1 MKKILAILIALLAA
15 LAVQTVAFADGEV
28 TEMEPAA
35 AVSEDDETTK
45 TLDTQ
50 NKDDQGL
57 TYTLNNDWTA
67 TVSACDPTVTSIKI
81 PSNVE
86 SNGQTYT
93 VTSIGDRAF
102 LSCGNL
108 TSVDIP
114 DSVTSIGDYAF
125 ANCYIT
131 SVDIPDSV
139 TSIGDGAFVN
149 CRITSVDIPDSVTSI
164 GDFAFSRCRSLTSV
178 DIPDGVTSI
187 GNAAFSMCYGLASV
201 TIPDS
206 VTSIGRNAF
215 SDCTNLTSVTIPDSV
230 TSIGRNAFSDC
241 TNLTSVT
248 IPDSVTS
255 IGRNAFWGC
264 AGLTSITIPDSVT
277 SIGDFAFYYCT
288 GLTSVTIPGSVTSIG
303 NGAFQDCDRLTRIT
317 FEGTVPE
324 YWGYSPFYD
333 CDAMQTISLSADM
346 TQEQQAAW
354 KSALKAAGLDN
365 KDIQFTG
372 DLISEPTPTPDPT
385 PTTPPVDNNTAA
397 EPASTPTVQQMEA
410 AERPDPQDVEA
421 TERYNFWMDVKADL
435 RAAADGK
442 TLRVHVPA
450 DYTNMPA
457 SVMETIRLLDADVT
471 VDLRWSGER
480 LTITPATA
488 QRKTALK
495 AFWTFAQ
502 LCELYA
508 Q

>member
-28 TEMEPAA
+28 TEMEPTA

-45 TLDTQ
+45 TLNAQ

-57 TYTLNNDWTA
+57 TYTLNNDGTA
-67 TVSACDPTVTSIKI
+67 TVSGCDRTVTSIKI

-93 VTSIGDRAF
+93 VTSIG
-102 LSCGNL
+102 N
-108 TSVDIP
+108 
-114 DSVTSIGDYAF
+114 YAF
-125 ANCYIT
+125 Y
-131 SVDIPDSV
+131 
-139 TSIGDGAFVN
+139 
-149 CRITSVDIPDSVTSI
+149 
-164 GDFAFSRCRSLTSV
+164 RCSSLTSV

-187 GNAAFSMCYGLASV
+187 GNGAFEICHS
-201 TIPDS
+201 
-206 VTSIGRNAF
+206 
-215 SDCTNLTSVTIPDSV
+215 
-230 TSIGRNAFSDC
+230 
-241 TNLTSVT
+241 
-248 IPDSVTS
+248 
-255 IGRNAFWGC
+255 
-264 AGLTSITIPDSVT
+264 LTSITIPDSVT
-277 SIGDFAFYYCT
+277 SIGNGAFSECRSLTSVTIPDGVTSIGNNAFYRCSR
-288 GLTSVTIPGSVTSIG
+288 LTSVTIPGSVTSIG
-303 NGAFQDCDRLTRIT
+303 ERAFEDCDSLKIIT

-324 YWGYSPFYD
+324 NRGYYSPFYD
-333 CDAMQTISLSADM
+333 CDAVQTVYLSDDL
-346 TQEQQAAW
+346 TEEERTAW
-354 KSALKAAGLDN
+354 EIALKTMIPEGYTIEYKNLTPDP
-365 KDIQFTG
+365 
-372 DLISEPTPTPDPT
+372 EPTPTPDPT
-385 PTTPPVDNNTAA
+385 PTTPPADTSTAA
-397 EPASTPTVQQMEA
+397 EAASTPTVQQMET

-421 TERYNFWMDVKADL
+421 TERYNFWMGVKADL

-457 SVMETIRLLDADVT
+457 SVMEQIRLLDADVT
-471 VDLRWSGER
+471 VDLRWNGER

-495 AFWTFAQ
+495 AYWTFAQ

>member
-28 TEMEPAA
+28 TEMEPTAT
-35 AVSEDDETTK
+35 VSEDDETTK
-45 TLDTQ
+45 TLNAQ
-50 NKDDQGL
+50 NEDDQGV
-57 TYTLNNDWTA
+57 TYTLNNDETA
-67 TVSACDPTVTSIKI
+67 TVFACDPTVTSIKI

-93 VTSIGDRAF
+93 VTSIGNYAF
-102 LSCGNL
+102 WNCSVL

-114 DSVTSIGDYAF
+114 DSVTSIGNSAF
-125 ANCYIT
+125 SWCSGLT

-139 TSIGDGAFVN
+139 TSIGG
-149 CRITSVDIPDSVTSI
+149 
-164 GDFAFSRCRSLTSV
+164 FAFRGCSSLTE
-178 DIPDGVTSI
+178 
-187 GNAAFSMCYGLASV
+187 V

-206 VTSIGRNAF
+206 VTSIGDSAFFRCSDLTSVTIPGSVTSIGGNAF
-215 SDCTNLTSVTIPDSV
+215 ESCHSLTSVTIPDSV
-230 TSIGRNAFSDC
+230 TSIGGFAFRDC
-241 TNLTSVT
+241 SSLTEVT

-255 IGRNAFWGC
+255 IGNY
-264 AGLTSITIPDSVT
+264 
-277 SIGDFAFYYCT
+277 AFYFCT
-288 GLTSVTIPGSVTSIG
+288 GLTSVTIPGSVTTIG
-303 NGAFQDCDRLTRIT
+303 DSAFGDCTKLTNVTFAGANLPSFAPTAFDDCNNL
-317 FEGTVPE
+317 
-324 YWGYSPFYD
+324 
-333 CDAMQTISLSADM
+333 QTISLSADM

-385 PTTPPVDNNTAA
+385 PTTPPADTNTAA
-397 EPASTPTVQQMEA
+397 EAASTPTVQQMES

-421 TERYNFWMDVKADL
+421 NERYNFWMGVKADL

-457 SVMETIRLLDADVT
+457 SVMEQIRLLDADVT
-471 VDLRWSGER
+471 VDLRWNGER
-480 LTITPATA
+480 LTITPETA

>member
-139 TSIGDGAFVN
+139 TSIGDGAFAN

-164 GDFAFSRCRSLTSV
+164 GNGAFSMCSGLTSV

-187 GNAAFSMCYGLASV
+187 GNSAFSECYNLTSV
-201 TIPDS
+201 DIPDS
-206 VTSIGRNAF
+206 VTSIGNSAF
-215 SDCTNLTSVTIPDSV
+215 SECYSLTSVD
-230 TSIGRNAFSDC
+230 
-241 TNLTSVT
+241 
-248 IPDSVTS
+248 
-255 IGRNAFWGC
+255 
-264 AGLTSITIPDSVT
+264 IPDSVT
-277 SIGDFAFYYCT
+277 SIGDFAFYYCA
-288 GLTSVTIPGSVTSIG
+288 GLTSVTIPDSVTSIG
-303 NGAFQDCDRLTRIT
+303 NIAFDSCTN
-317 FEGTVPE
+317 
-324 YWGYSPFYD
+324 
-333 CDAMQTISLSADM
+333 M
-346 TQEQQAAW
+346 TSVA
-354 KSALKAAGLDN
+354 
-365 KDIQFTG
+365 FTG
-372 DLISEPTPTPDPT
+372 TTPPTFGSDVFSGCSSLQAVQLSEDLTEEQRAEWKNALNGVMPAGYQIEYKDLTPDPEPTPTPDPT
-385 PTTPPVDNNTAA
+385 PTTPPADTNTAA
-397 EPASTPTVQQMEA
+397 EAASTPTVQQMEA

-421 TERYNFWMDVKADL
+421 TERYNFWMGVKADL

-457 SVMETIRLLDADVT
+457 SVMEQIRLLDADVT
-471 VDLRWSGER
+471 VDLRWNGER
-480 LTITPATA
+480 FTITPATA

>member
-28 TEMEPAA
+28 TEMEPTTT
-35 AVSEDDETTK
+35 VSEDDETTK
-45 TLDTQ
+45 TLNAQ

-57 TYTLNNDWTA
+57 TYTLNNDGTA
-67 TVSACDPTVTSIKI
+67 TVSGCDRTVTSIKI

-93 VTSIGDRAF
+93 VTSIGN
-102 LSCGNL
+102 S
-108 TSVDIP
+108 
-114 DSVTSIGDYAF
+114 AF
-125 ANCYIT
+125 ANRYIT

-139 TSIGDGAFVN
+139 TSIGYGAFSE
-149 CRITSVDIPDSVTSI
+149 CIS
-164 GDFAFSRCRSLTSV
+164 
-178 DIPDGVTSI
+178 
-187 GNAAFSMCYGLASV
+187 
-201 TIPDS
+201 
-206 VTSIGRNAF
+206 
-215 SDCTNLTSVTIPDSV
+215 LTSVTIPDSV
-230 TSIGRNAFSDC
+230 TSIG
-241 TNLTSVT
+241 
-248 IPDSVTS
+248 
-255 IGRNAFWGC
+255 
-264 AGLTSITIPDSVT
+264 
-277 SIGDFAFYYCT
+277 DFAFTHCA

-303 NGAFQDCDRLTRIT
+303 DYAFSECSGLTSVDIPDGVTSIGDRAFGNCTELTSVT
-317 FEGTVPE
+317 FAGTVPE
-324 YWGYSPFYD
+324 NWGDSPFHN
-333 CDAMQTISLSADM
+333 CHAMQTVYLSADM

-354 KSALKAAGLDN
+354 KSALNAAGLDN

-372 DLISEPTPTPDPT
+372 NLISEPTPTPDPT
-385 PTTPPVDNNTAA
+385 PTTPPADNTTAA
-397 EPASTPTVQQMEA
+397 EAASTPTVQQMEQR
-410 AERPDPQDVEA
+410 ERPDPQDVEA
-421 TERYNFWMDVKADL
+421 TERYNFWMGVKADL

-457 SVMETIRLLDADVT
+457 SVMEQIRLLDADVT
-471 VDLRWSGER
+471 VDLRWNGER

-495 AFWTFAQ
+495 AYWTFAQ

>member
-28 TEMEPAA
+28 TEMEPTA

-45 TLDTQ
+45 TLNAQ

-57 TYTLNNDWTA
+57 TYTLNNDETA
-67 TVSACDPTVTSIKI
+67 TVSACDRTVTSIKI

-93 VTSIGDRAF
+93 VTSIG
-102 LSCGNL
+102 N
-108 TSVDIP
+108 
-114 DSVTSIGDYAF
+114 
-125 ANCYIT
+125 
-131 SVDIPDSV
+131 
-139 TSIGDGAFVN
+139 
-149 CRITSVDIPDSVTSI
+149 
-164 GDFAFSRCRSLTSV
+164 FAFSW
-178 DIPDGVTSI
+178 
-187 GNAAFSMCYGLASV
+187 
-201 TIPDS
+201 
-206 VTSIGRNAF
+206 
-215 SDCTNLTSVTIPDSV
+215 CTGLTSVTIPDSV
-230 TSIGRNAFSDC
+230 TSIGYGAFSEC
-241 TNLTSVT
+241 ISLTSVT

-255 IGRNAFWGC
+255 IG
-264 AGLTSITIPDSVT
+264 
-277 SIGDFAFYYCT
+277 DFAFTHCA

-303 NGAFQDCDRLTRIT
+303 DYAFSECSGLTSVDIPDGVTSIGDRAFGNCTELTSVT
-317 FEGTVPE
+317 FAGTVPE
-324 YWGYSPFYD
+324 NWGDSPFHN
-333 CDAMQTISLSADM
+333 CHAMQTVYLSADM

-354 KSALKAAGLDN
+354 KSALNAAGLDN

-385 PTTPPVDNNTAA
+385 PTTPPADTNTAA
-397 EPASTPTVQQMEA
+397 EAASTPTVQQLEA
-410 AERPDPQDVEA
+410 DERPDPQDVEA
-421 TERYNFWMDVKADL
+421 TERYNFWMGVKADL

-450 DYTNMPA
+450 DYTNWPA
-457 SVMETIRLLDADVT
+457 SVMEQIRLLDADVT
-471 VDLRWSGER
+471 VDLRWNGER

>member
-28 TEMEPAA
+28 TEMEPTA

-45 TLDTQ
+45 TLNAQ

-57 TYTLNNDWTA
+57 TYTLNNDGTA
-67 TVSACDPTVTSIKI
+67 TVSACDRTVTSIKI

-93 VTSIGDRAF
+93 VTSIG
-102 LSCGNL
+102 N
-108 TSVDIP
+108 
-114 DSVTSIGDYAF
+114 YAF
-125 ANCYIT
+125 Y
-131 SVDIPDSV
+131 
-139 TSIGDGAFVN
+139 
-149 CRITSVDIPDSVTSI
+149 
-164 GDFAFSRCRSLTSV
+164 RCSSLTSV

-187 GNAAFSMCYGLASV
+187 DDYAFNYCLSLTSVNIPDGVTSIGDRAFSMCYGLTSV
-201 TIPDS
+201 TIPGS
-206 VTSIGRNAF
+206 VTSIGNYAFSYCTGLTSVDIPDGVTSIGSYAF
-215 SDCTNLTSVTIPDSV
+215 SDCTGLTSVTIPGSVTSIGSYAFSFCSKLTSVTIPDSV
-230 TSIGRNAFSDC
+230 TSIGS
-241 TNLTSVT
+241 
-248 IPDSVTS
+248 
-255 IGRNAFWGC
+255 NAFWGC

-277 SIGDFAFYYCT
+277 SIGNRAFGVCSA
-288 GLTSVTIPGSVTSIG
+288 LTK
-303 NGAFQDCDRLTRIT
+303 IT
-317 FEGTVPE
+317 FEGANPPSFDLTAFD
-324 YWGYSPFYD
+324 Y
-333 CDAMQTISLSADM
+333 CNNLQTISLSADM
-346 TQEQQAAW
+346 TQEQRDSW
-354 KSALKAAGLDN
+354 TNALASAGLN
-365 KDIQFTG
+365 NITPAFTG

-385 PTTPPVDNNTAA
+385 PTTPPADNNTAA
-397 EPASTPTVQQMEA
+397 EAASTPTVQQMEA

-421 TERYNFWMDVKADL
+421 TERYNFWMGVKADL

-457 SVMETIRLLDADVT
+457 SVMEQIRLLDADVT
-471 VDLRWSGER
+471 VDLRWNGER
-480 LTITPATA
+480 LTITPETA

-495 AFWTFAQ
+495 AYWTFAQ